1 MLLLPRGPHRLGK
14 VVPGMSGESSCLSSR
29 RYPFPRCRADPS
41 NSLLITT
48 SNLTLQHLSTP
59 SHTSHSLAST
69 SLPSH
74 TSATK
79 FLTNRL
85 YSKKRQ
91 LAVLDAGKPRT
102 SEESGRKRKKKGG
115 MSAESRALLGMGID
129 DGAKEKEDAAEKER
143 NRKRSLLL
151 QAEGK
156 RKPGEFESFVE
167 GVPECD
173 R

>member
-1 MLLLPRGPHRLGK
+1 
-14 VVPGMSGESSCLSSR
+14 MSS
-29 RYPFPRCRADPS
+29 D
-41 NSLLITT
+41 SLLFGARRRLT
-48 SNLTLQHLSTP
+48 SRFGVPLNSGLTLQHLPSP

-85 YSKKRQ
+85 YSKKRV
-91 LAVLDAGKPRT
+91 LSVLDAGKPRT
-102 SEESGRKRKKKGG
+102 AEESGRKRKKKGG
-115 MSAESRALLGMGID
+115 GMSAESKALLGMGMD
-129 DGAKEKEDAAEKER
+129 DGAKEKEEADEKER

-156 RKPGEFESFVE
+156 RKPGDSCV
-167 GVPECD
+167 V
-173 R
+173 